1 VDAIKMSASP
11 SGEGPEG
18 DESPEQM
25 NGSPV
30 ELEDAADDSS
40 SQQLIAAMERL
51 TLAVD
56 TLCETIRTQPSGSP
70 RAPVEAKTATR
81 PAAATAVMEAPGDSI
96 MCPPGAHNQRLTDA
110 DEWVLDQMTKN
121 PHSKGARLFRGD
133 WQGLGYK
140 QRGHA
145 EMALLAKLAWTTKGD
160 EGQMSRIFRASQ
172 LVSPRFDREGA
183 EMIERAI
190 EFVRDRDP
198 DRFEDV

>member
-1 VDAIKMSASP
+1 VDAIKMSAPP

-56 TLCETIRTQPSGSP
+56 TLCETIRTQPSGPP
-70 RAPVEAKTATR
+70 RAPAEAKTAPR
-81 PAAATAVMEAPGDSI
+81 PAAATAVMEAPGPS
-96 MCPPGAHNQRLTDA
+96 MLTDA
-110 DEWVLDQMTKN
+110 DTWVRDQMIKN

-140 QRGHA
+140 QRPHA
-145 EMALLAKLAWTTKGD
+145 EMALLAKLAWVTKGD
-160 EGQMSRIFRASQ
+160 ASQISRIFRASR
-172 LVSPRFDREGA
+172 LRSPKFDREGE

-198 DRFEDV
+198 DRFEDIS

>member
-1 VDAIKMSASP
+1 
-11 SGEGPEG
+11 
-18 DESPEQM
+18 
-25 NGSPV
+25 V

-40 SQQLIAAMERL
+40 SRQLIAAMERL

-70 RAPVEAKTATR
+70 RTPSEARATAK
-81 PAAATAVMEAPGDSI
+81 PAAATAVMEAPGPSMLTD
-96 MCPPGAHNQRLTDA
+96 MLTDA
-110 DEWVLDQMTKN
+110 DTWVRDQMIKN

-160 EGQMSRIFRASQ
+160 ADQMNRIFRASA
-172 LVSPRFDREGA
+172 LMSPRFDDEGEA
-183 EMIERAI
+183 LIERAI